1 MAQQWQA
8 GPKVVRLEKLFDELV
23 AAGITPSWFQQRP
36 DGVIE
41 ATVPDGAS
49 RATFDATLAAH
60 NPATYDA
67 ADAAAAQQATGDRD
81 QARQAVANLTSTI
94 DNWGALTAAQKDQ
107 AALANLRATR
117 ALIRLL
123 VR

>member
-1 MAQQWQA
+1 MAQRWEA
-8 GPKVVRLEKLFDELV
+8 GPKVVRLEKLYDELA
-23 AAGITPSWFQQRP
+23 AAGIVPTWLQQRP

-49 RATFDATLAAH
+49 RATFDATVAAH

-67 ADAAAAQQATGDRD
+67 ADAAAAQQTTGDRD
-81 QARQAVANLTSTI
+81 QARQAVANLTNAI
-94 DNWGALTAAQKDQ
+94 DGWSGLSAAQKD
-107 AALANLRATR
+107 AAILLGLRCVR